1 MAAITSSTD
10 VRCADAAG
18 ASEPASHRSDVVNF
32 AVTETLRD
40 GTRIQVRALKP
51 EDRDALLAAL
61 QNMSDASVRRRFF
74 ALRRDFSEEET
85 SRYVNIDF
93 HDQVALVAVPEFP
106 GAPIVAGARY
116 FMTAPGCAEVA
127 CAVTDAFQGHGLGT
141 ILIRHLMA
149 IAKQNG
155 VRELIAE
162 VLPENRTMLNV
173 FEKTGCPIVLKRQR
187 DVVHVVMQL

>member
-1 MAAITSSTD
+1 MTSA
-10 VRCADAAG
+10 CADAAG
-18 ASEPASHRSDVVNF
+18 ASEPASHMSDVINF

-51 EDRDALLAAL
+51 EDRDALLAAV
-61 QNMSDASVRRRFF
+61 QDMSDASVRRRFF
-74 ALRRDFSEEET
+74 AVRRYFSEEET
-85 SRYVNIDF
+85 SRYVNIDL
-93 HDQVALVAVPEFP
+93 HDHVALVALPDIP

-116 FMTAPGCAEVA
+116 IMTAPGCAEVA

-149 IAKQNG
+149 LAKQNG
-155 VRELIAE
+155 VRELTAE
-162 VLPENRTMLNV
+162 VLPENRAMLDI
-173 FEKTGCPIVLKRQR
+173 FEESGCPIVLKRER